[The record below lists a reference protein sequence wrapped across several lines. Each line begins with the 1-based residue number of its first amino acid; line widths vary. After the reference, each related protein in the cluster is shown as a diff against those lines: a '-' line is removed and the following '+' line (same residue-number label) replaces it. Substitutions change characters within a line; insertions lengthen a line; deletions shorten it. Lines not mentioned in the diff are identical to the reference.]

1 MKILIDVC
9 MHTHMGY
16 MRVHLYYDV
25 CALYNVACI
34 REVRCLRWLVCICSS
49 ITQGFAWVESHFP
62 CLFMA

>member
-34 REVRCLRWLVCICSS
+34 REVPVKEVYA
-49 ITQGFAWVESHFP
+49 G
-62 CLFMA
+62 LFVYVVV